1 MYISLIGYPS
11 FWQSFSLKTK
21 AQSIENITQP
31 QNSNRKVLGVL
42 LKSNIFEVC
51 KYMLIHLD

>member
-1 MYISLIGYPS
+1 MYISLISYPS
-11 FWQSFSLKTK
+11 FWQSFFLKTK
-21 AQSIENITQP
+21 AQSTENITQP

-42 LKSNIFEVC
+42 KSNIFEVC